1 MVFTSP
7 VFRPFNSYDSFWTPV
22 PDADGM
28 VRASRAYLCQCG
40 RPIFFRNSVCLAC
53 GAPLGYEVDSARL
66 QSLVPVPDQPGQ
78 WALWHDTQGGHYQRC
93 ANLDAVGCNWL
104 VPGDAP
110 PGSVCLACS
119 LNRTVPDLS
128 QPQNLAAWRALEI
141 AKRHLVAQLLS
152 MGLPVVSKM
161 TADAAQGVAFDF
173 LQPHPDKPVL
183 TGHDEGII
191 TLNIEEADDARR
203 EQVRNAMGEPYRTL
217 LGHLRHEVGHYYW
230 DRLVR
235 DTPWLDDYRALFG
248 DERADYAEALNRNYT
263 QGPPPDWAQR
273 FVSTYASSHPW
284 EDWAETWAHYLHM
297 VDTLGTAMRFG
308 LDAKDV
314 ELPYAPF
321 TRDALWRPDDPGAE
335 SFLHIANAWVE
346 LTGVLNEM
354 SRSMGEHDFYPF
366 VLTPPV
372 VAKLQFIHC
381 VVVQA
386 RQTQA
391 AENVDQA
398 QAQAQV
404 QAQGQP

>member
-1 MVFTSP
+1 MAFTSP
-7 VFRPFNSYDSFWTPV
+7 VFRPFNSYDSFWTPL
-22 PDADGM
+22 PDADGAI
-28 VRASRAYLCQCG
+28 RASRAYLCQCG

-78 WALWHDTQGGHYQRC
+78 WALWHDTQGAHYQRC
-93 ANLDAVGCNWL
+93 ANLESIGCNWL
-104 VPGDAP
+104 VPGDAA
-110 PGSVCLACS
+110 PGTVCLACS

-191 TLNIEEADDARR
+191 TLNIEEADDSRR

-235 DTPWLDDYRALFG
+235 DTVWLDDYRALFG

-321 TRDALWRPDDPGAE
+321 TRDAL
-335 SFLHIANAWVE
+335 
-346 LTGVLNEM
+346 
-354 SRSMGEHDFYPF
+354 
-366 VLTPPV
+366 
-372 VAKLQFIHC
+372 
-381 VVVQA
+381 
-386 RQTQA
+386 
-391 AENVDQA
+391 
-398 QAQAQV
+398 
-404 QAQGQP
+404 